1 MTRLYPYRLVLI
13 IVLLPFLSGCLF
25 RTRKVERRVST
36 ATLQEA
42 TKEELV
48 DRINTEA
55 AKIQTLNATVDIA
68 PAVGGARKGKVT
80 EYKDVRGYI
89 LVRKPRDIRMIG
101 LFPIVRNRLFD
112 MVSDGQTFR
121 ISVPVKNRFI
131 IGRND
136 VVYPSKHEYENLRP
150 QHIFDAL
157 LLREIDPQREIAV
170 LEGTTEIVRDPKSKK
185 EVDQPNYTM
194 IVLRRDDG
202 GEWKLS
208 RKILISRENLLPS
221 RQIVYDKDG
230 SVATDASYDDFEVF
244 DGVTF
249 PKVVSIW
256 RPQEEYEVVLT
267 VQKLRLN
274 EPLKDAQFELQQPDG
289 AQVVRM
295 DRPQHERELPA
306 KTENRKKGGNTP
318 AGAANLQETRR

>member
-1 MTRLYPYRLVLI
+1 MTRLYPYRLILI
-13 IVLLPFLSGCLF
+13 LFLLPLLSGCLF

-42 TKEELV
+42 SKEELV
-48 DRINTEA
+48 ERINAEA
-55 AKIQTLNATVDIA
+55 AKIKTLNATVDIA
-68 PAVGGARKGKVT
+68 PAVGGAKKGKVT

-112 MVSDGQTFR
+112 MVSDGETFR

-136 VVYPSKHEYENLRP
+136 LVYPSKHEYENLRP

-170 LEGTTEIVRDPKSKK
+170 LEGTTEVVRDPKSKK
-185 EVDQPNYTM
+185 EVDQPNYTL

-208 RKILISRENLLPS
+208 RKILISRENLMPS

-230 SVATDASYDDFEVF
+230 SIATDASYNDFEMF

-249 PKVVSIW
+249 PTVVSIW

-274 EPLKDAQFELQQPDG
+274 EPLKDAQFELQQPNG

-295 DRPQHERELPA
+295 DRPQHEPELPE
-306 KTENRKKGGNTP
+306 KTENKKKGENST
-318 AGAANLQETRR
+318 GAARLQETRP